1 MALERSGIYYR
12 RFNML
17 GSIIQKLRQEKGFS
31 LTQLA
36 ERTEISKS
44 YLSYIERNIQTNPSI
59 EVLAKISAALD
70 VDLQTLL
77 SPNTKIQESTTNSK
91 KIHVKNWS
99 DLINI
104 ALKSGLI
111 NEEDIREIRIAIQKG
126 KLE

>member
-1 MALERSGIYYR
+1 
-12 RFNML
+12 ML